1 VRWLKR
7 HGVTAPL
14 LSEIFS
20 IKVGETQTG
29 RLTIRVD

>member
-14 LSEIFS
+14 
-20 IKVGETQTG
+20 GT
-29 RLTIRVD
+29 